1 MVTRR
6 LLLAAATAAL
16 LPHGASGQPQGLR
29 AQLGQLRLGA
39 NLERWYPVAR
49 DNRPRRLGAGWWREF
64 RASGFDHVRMFLPA
78 VSATGGG
85 TEVPALFQQAVEDA
99 TGAGLVVLLGMAD
112 FYHAD
117 PGWDRRDWA
126 ALAERGSFLAPRA
139 DPGRVVLAPINE
151 PVFPDAAAWMP
162 VRDRLLAVLRQAAP
176 RHLLMWGGHE
186 WCSGRSLL
194 PATPPADPATIAEVH
209 DYEGGDAGAVRGRF
223 TPLAAWRDR
232 HRLPVLVTE
241 LGGAK
246 GHETNRPAWTRDLRA
261 ALPVLRSLRLP
272 ATLWSYS
279 HGGWWRMQPGDAAV
293 PHDEVR
299 GAYRP

>member
-1 MVTRR
+1 MVARR
-6 LLLAAATAAL
+6 LLLAGATAAL
-16 LPHGASGQPQGLR
+16 LPHGAAGQPQGLR
-29 AQLGQLRLGA
+29 ARLGQLRLGA

-49 DNRPRRLGAGWWREF
+49 DNRPRRLGPGWWREF
-64 RASGFDHVRMFLPA
+64 RGSGFDHVRMFLPA
-78 VSATGGG
+78 VSVTGGG
-85 TEVPALFQQAVEDA
+85 TEVPAMFQQAVEDA

-112 FYHAD
+112 FFHAD

-126 ALAERGSFLAPRA
+126 ALAERGRFFAPRT
-139 DPGRVVLAPINE
+139 DPAQVVLAPINE

-162 VRDRLLAVLRQAAP
+162 VRDRLLAALRQAAP

-209 DYEGGDAGAVRGRF
+209 DYEGGDASAVRGRF

-232 HRLPVLVTE
+232 YRLPVLVTE

-246 GHETNRPAWTRDLRA
+246 GHETNRPAWTRDLRV
-261 ALPVLRSLRLP
+261 ALPVLRSLGLP

-279 HGGWWRMQPGDAAV
+279 HGGWWRMQPGDAAA
-293 PHDEVR
+293 PHEEVR